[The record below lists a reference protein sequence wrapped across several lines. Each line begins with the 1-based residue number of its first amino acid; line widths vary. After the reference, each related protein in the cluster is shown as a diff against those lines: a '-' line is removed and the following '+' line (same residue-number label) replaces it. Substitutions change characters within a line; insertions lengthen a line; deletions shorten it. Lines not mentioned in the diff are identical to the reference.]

1 MQIVTFTSKMN
12 YAIIKNWEWERKMN
26 VKERKVLIELLGDK

>member
-1 MQIVTFTSKMN
+1 MN